1 MSSQTRTHS
10 RYYWTCCGLCGGRFS
25 DITYQWQP
33 SSWGHSSPSRVRVT
47 WHATHDCK
55 KDARSHEKS
64 IHLCTFVYVCRLLNP
79 SYRFSVS
86 LRYKIRRW
94 LQMDKYMSSCT
105 QAAISE
111 THFGQGLGPKWL
123 ISCKLRSISRL
134 EYEEEEKKG
143 CFVLHHNEKQL
154 IQ

>member
-1 MSSQTRTHS
+1 MSSR
-10 RYYWTCCGLCGGRFS
+10 
-25 DITYQWQP
+25 
-33 SSWGHSSPSRVRVT
+33 
-47 WHATHDCK
+47 
-55 KDARSHEKS
+55 
-64 IHLCTFVYVCRLLNP
+64 
-79 SYRFSVS
+79 
-86 LRYKIRRW
+86 
-94 LQMDKYMSSCT
+94 T

-111 THFGQGLGPKWL
+111 THFSQGLGPKWL